1 MSLPSLKSAT
11 AHDGPIVRVR
21 LHREVVAGLD
31 APRAR
36 FERALRVA
44 CGLRDLFLRHREPA
58 PVVEH
63 ARLVGERGTGPPVHS
78 HRPRRLDSGPFAAR
92 DHGEEV
98 FLAHGLD
105 VAVHLARLGEVDLLD
120 ARLVEVGADD
130 ARMQHPGH
138 AHVVDVGE
146 LAGNLAGNVDPP
158 DRFPDQAVVGALLER
173 DLRIDLDVEPVADQL
188 AVAQRLR
195 RIGLH
200 PHHAVVHDQ
209 LVHRYRKPLRRALH
223 QRPAGARRGAP
234 QLRAAL
240 ENRQICRGEPLVGR
254 GRGVAHHHLDPL
266 EGDVEL
272 LGRELRQRGAGPGAE
287 VDLAAVHGDA
297 VFRAD
302 GQPGVDRLFRDRL
315 RRAQRLGAGRAEHG
329 KADDE
334 RAARLEEFTPID
346 VRHGDPFKP
355 PPRA

>member
-1 MSLPSLKSAT
+1 MLGVHADVRERVGLARVLEQEPHPVARPRHAGLHRREQREIERLERDDLVERDVEVGVPRQHVALRVEARLEVHAARRALRRARGLVGARPLH
-11 AHDGPIVRVR
+11 AHRLADRLRDQRRVGGGVLGAVAAVAASTFYEYEADCFPGQAGDRRKLVLHGMRGLGRGPHRELAVLEVGYRARRADRRVR
-21 LHREVVAGLD
+21 LDREVVARLD

-98 FLAHGLD
+98 FLAHGLN

-146 LAGNLAGNVDPP
+146 LAGDLAGNVDPP

-173 DLRIDLDVEPVADQL
+173 DLRIDGNWPW
-188 AVAQRLR
+188 
-195 RIGLH
+195 
-200 PHHAVVHDQ
+200 PC
-209 LVHRYRKPLRRALH
+209 P
-223 QRPAGARRGAP
+223 
-234 QLRAAL
+234 
-240 ENRQICRGEPLVGR
+240 
-254 GRGVAHHHLDPL
+254 
-266 EGDVEL
+266 
-272 LGRELRQRGAGPGAE
+272 
-287 VDLAAVHGDA
+287 
-297 VFRAD
+297 
-302 GQPGVDRLFRDRL
+302 
-315 RRAQRLGAGRAEHG
+315 
-329 KADDE
+329 
-334 RAARLEEFTPID
+334 
-346 VRHGDPFKP
+346 
-355 PPRA
+355 